1 MKRWT
6 ATAARTVLAALLGM
20 TAAAAQTTEAAS
32 GGRMNRASSFSVYGG
47 MGIAL
52 ADAPGMVNY
61 LNTLADPTQQLQ
73 TFATA
78 VVFFGGMSLPVSESW
93 EAGVEYS
100 YLFKSYTIPT
110 YGAGTYT
117 VFYDLTMPTATAHYV
132 IDGNGYFLKFG
143 GGLGYAG
150 GSVEQKSSFYGTD
163 TTYTS
168 HGVGIKADAVG
179 QTAFD
184 EHLYAYI
191 SGALRWDIMGSPK
204 DSRGDNL
211 QNHGQSASLSMFAVE
226 LEFGLTYYF

>member
-1 MKRWT
+1 MKMRC
-6 ATAARTVLAALLGM
+6 AGIVAAMLVLFLGVG
-20 TAAAAQTTEAAS
+20 TSAAQSEGGSS
-32 GGRMNRASSFSVYGG
+32 GVSMLRTSSLSVYAG
-47 MGIAL
+47 MGVGL

-61 LNTLADPTQQLQ
+61 LNTLADPSQQLQ
-73 TFATA
+73 NFATA
-78 VVFFGGMSLPVSESW
+78 VIFFGGAALPVSDSW
-93 EAGVEYS
+93 EAGLEYA

-132 IDGNGYFLKFG
+132 IGGNGYFLKFG
-143 GGLGYAG
+143 GGLGYTG

-168 HGVGIKADAVG
+168 HGVGIKADAIG

-191 SGALRWDIMGSPK
+191 SGALRWDLMGSPK
-204 DSRGDNL
+204 DSRGDML
-211 QNHGQSASLSMFAVE
+211 QNHGQSASLSLFAAE